1 MSQRQ
6 QRAARKTHGARTSG
20 APPPVPVAR
29 FENLTPVRAL
39 WLPQAFSAL
48 VLVFAL
54 VGAFREQLVPEAVR
68 DQLRL
73 QMATLGAYGALGAW
87 GAVLLV
93 LALRR
98 QRTFTLDI
106 VLRKQHYVQA
116 CAQLS
121 VYVYWGWYWREVYDS
136 AHLIAAQLA
145 FAYAFDMLLTWSRR
159 ERYTLGFGPFPIIF
173 SINLFMWFKPEWF
186 ALQFLM
192 VAVGFAVKELVRWNK
207 DGRRTHIF
215 NPSSFPLGLF
225 ALGLILT
232 GSTGITWG
240 PEIAVT
246 QIFPPHIYLLIFA
259 ASLPAQLLFG
269 VASMTMSAVATTW
282 LFILGYFAL
291 TGGHFFS
298 PAALGGGAVPIA
310 AFLGMHL
317 LFNDPST
324 SPRTELGRIIF
335 GVLYGLSVIALFG
348 LLESA
353 GIPTHYDKLLAVPVL
368 NLLIKAIDAAA
379 RSDVLRRFDPAALR
393 AGLLPRRRHL
403 AYVTAWTAIFTVMQ
417 LQTGAEVA
425 LARGVSLLSQ
435 GRVEDT
441 IAHYRRLTREQPER
455 AAYQNELGYVFLRAG
470 RAPEALA
477 PLERAA
483 ALDPF
488 VAQTHNSLG
497 AVHVQA
503 GRFDEAVAAFR
514 QALALQPDYPEAQ
527 FNLAQ
532 LYDRGRGAAAD
543 PSETARLY
551 RAAADQGHAGA
562 QVNLGRQYRDGR
574 GVARDDTEAVR
585 WYRRAAGQGQPF
597 AQFNLAQMYG
607 SGEGVQQDDVAAYT
621 WYSVAAARMAP
632 DRRDAAV
639 DARRRALE
647 ARDALARG
655 MSTEDV
661 AEAERLAQE
670 WRPAEQ

>member
-6 QRAARKTHGARTSG
+6 QRAARKARGARAPG
-20 APPPVPVAR
+20 ALPPGAGAQLADLPPAR
-29 FENLTPVRAL
+29 ALALPAAFALALAALAAVGSVRAQPGLL
-39 WLPQAFSAL
+39 WAIGGSA
-48 VLVFAL
+48 
-54 VGAFREQLVPEAVR
+54 
-68 DQLRL
+68 
-73 QMATLGAYGALGAW
+73 GALLAW
-87 GAVLLV
+87 GAVLHL
-93 LALRR
+93 LAVRR
-98 QRTFTLDI
+98 RRTFALDV

-159 ERYTLGFGPFPIIF
+159 ERYVLGFGPFPIIF
-173 SINLFMWFKPEWF
+173 SINLFMWFKPDWF

-192 VAVGFAVKELVRWNK
+192 VAVGFAVKELLRWNK
-207 DGRRTHIF
+207 EGRRAHVF

-259 ASLPAQLLFG
+259 VSLPAQLLFG

-282 LFILGYFAL
+282 LFILGYHAL
-291 TGGHFFS
+291 AGGHFFS

-348 LLESA
+348 LLQGA

-379 RSDVLRRFDPAALR
+379 RSERLRRFDPAALG
-393 AGLLPRRRHL
+393 AGLLPPRRRL

-417 LQTGAEVA
+417 LQTASEVA

-441 IAHYRRLTREQPER
+441 IDHYRQLARDDPER
-455 AAYQNELGYVFLRAG
+455 AAYQNELGYVLLRAG
-470 RAPEALA
+470 RAAEALA

-483 ALDPF
+483 VLDPQ

-503 GRFDEAVAAFR
+503 GRPEQAVAAFR

-532 LYDRGRGAAAD
+532 LYDRGRGAPAD
-543 PSETARLY
+543 PAAAARLY
-551 RAAADQGHAGA
+551 RAAAEQGHAGA
-562 QVNLGRQYRDGR
+562 QVNLGRLYRDGR
-574 GVARDDTEAVR
+574 GVAGDDAEAVR

-607 SGEGVQQDDVAAYT
+607 AGAGVQQDDVAAYM
-621 WYSVAAARMAP
+621 WYTVAADRLSP
-632 DRRDAAV
+632 DRRDASAG
-639 DARRRALE
+639 ARRRAVE
-647 ARDALARG
+647 ARAALARR
-655 MSTEDV
+655 MRPADV
-661 AEAERLAQE
+661 AEAERLARE
-670 WRPAEQ
+670 WRPAGR

>member
-6 QRAARKTHGARTSG
+6 QRAARKAQGARTPG
-20 APPPVPVAR
+20 GLPPAASAQFADLPPA
-29 FENLTPVRAL
+29 RAL
-39 WLPQAFSAL
+39 ALPFAFTLAL
-48 VLVFAL
+48 AAFATAGSVQQQPRLLWAIWGAAGALLVWTALLHAGARRSRRTFAL
-54 VGAFREQLVPEAVR
+54 DV
-68 DQLRL
+68 
-73 QMATLGAYGALGAW
+73 
-87 GAVLLV
+87 
-93 LALRR
+93 
-98 QRTFTLDI
+98 

-121 VYVYWGWYWREVYDS
+121 VYLYWGWYWREVYDS

-145 FAYAFDMLLTWSRR
+145 FAYAFDALLTWSRR
-159 ERYTLGFGPFPIIF
+159 EQYTLGFGPFPIIF
-173 SINLFMWFKPEWF
+173 SINLFMWFKPDWF

-207 DGRRTHIF
+207 EGRRTHIF

-225 ALGLILT
+225 ALGLIVT
-232 GSTGITWG
+232 GTTGITWG

-246 QIFPPHIYLLIFA
+246 QIFPPHIYLLIFL

-269 VASMTMSAVATTW
+269 VAAMTMSAVATTW
-282 LFILGYFAL
+282 LFILGYYAL
-291 TGGHFFS
+291 TGSHFFS

-324 SPRTELGRIIF
+324 SPRTELGRVIF

-379 RSDVLRRFDPAALR
+379 RSDLLRRFDPAALG
-393 AGLLPRRRHL
+393 AGLVPRRRHL
-403 AYVTAWTAIFTVMQ
+403 AYVTAWTVIFTAMQ
-417 LQTGAEVA
+417 LQSGAEVA

-441 IAHYRRLTREQPER
+441 ITHYRRLTREQPER
-455 AAYQNELGYVFLRAG
+455 AAFQNELGYVLLRAG
-470 RAPEALA
+470 RAAEALE

-483 ALDPF
+483 ALDPAL
-488 VAQTHNSLG
+488 AQTHNSLG

-503 GRFDEAVAAFR
+503 GRFDQAVAAFR

-543 PSETARLY
+543 PSEAARLY

-562 QVNLGRQYRDGR
+562 QVNLGRLYRDGR
-574 GVARDDTEAVR
+574 GVARDDAAAAR
-585 WYRRAAGQGQPF
+585 WYQRAADRGQPI
-597 AQFNLAQMYG
+597 AQFNLAQMYA
-607 SGEGVQQDDVAAYT
+607 SGNGVRQDDVAAHM
-621 WYSVAAARMAP
+621 WYSIAAARLAE
-632 DRRDAAV
+632 DRRDAAA
-639 DARRRALE
+639 DARARAVE
-647 ARDALARG
+647 ARAVVAGR
-655 MSTEDV
+655 MRPEDI
-661 AEAERLAQE
+661 AEAERRARE
-670 WRPAEQ
+670 WRPARRQHLGR

>member
-6 QRAARKTHGARTSG
+6 QRAARKAQGARTPG
-20 APPPVPVAR
+20 GLPPAASAQFADLPPA
-29 FENLTPVRAL
+29 RAL
-39 WLPQAFSAL
+39 ALPFAF
-48 VLVFAL
+48 
-54 VGAFREQLVPEAVR
+54 
-68 DQLRL
+68 
-73 QMATLGAYGALGAW
+73 T
-87 GAVLLV
+87 LV
-93 LALRR
+93 LAAFATAGSVQQQPRLLWAIWGAAGALLVWTALLHAGARR
-98 QRTFTLDI
+98 SRRTFALDV

-121 VYVYWGWYWREVYDS
+121 VYLYWGWYWREVYDS

-173 SINLFMWFKPEWF
+173 SINLFMWFKPDWF

-192 VAVGFAVKELVRWNK
+192 VAVGFAVKDLVRWNK
-207 DGRRTHIF
+207 EGRRTHIF

-225 ALGLILT
+225 ALGLIVT
-232 GSTGITWG
+232 GTTGITWG

-246 QIFPPHIYLLIFA
+246 QIFPPHIYLLIFL

-269 VASMTMSAVATTW
+269 VAAMTMSAVATTW
-282 LFILGYFAL
+282 LFILGYYAL
-291 TGGHFFS
+291 TGSHFFS

-324 SPRTELGRIIF
+324 SPRTELGRVIF

-379 RSDVLRRFDPAALR
+379 RSDLLRRFDPAALG
-393 AGLLPRRRHL
+393 AGLVPRRRHL
-403 AYVTAWTAIFTVMQ
+403 AYVTAWTVIFTAMQ
-417 LQTGAEVA
+417 LQSGAEVA

-455 AAYQNELGYVFLRAG
+455 AAFQNELGYVLLRAG
-470 RAPEALA
+470 RAAEALE

-483 ALDPF
+483 ALDPAL
-488 VAQTHNSLG
+488 AQTHNSLG

-503 GRFDEAVAAFR
+503 GRFDQAVAAFR

-543 PSETARLY
+543 PSEAARLY

-562 QVNLGRQYRDGR
+562 QVNLGRLYRDGR
-574 GVARDDTEAVR
+574 GVARDDAAAAG
-585 WYRRAAGQGQPF
+585 WYQRAADRGQPI
-597 AQFNLAQMYG
+597 AQFNLAQMYA
-607 SGEGVQQDDVAAYT
+607 SGNGVRQDDVAAHM
-621 WYSVAAARMAP
+621 WYSIAAARLAE
-632 DRRDAAV
+632 DRRDAAA
-639 DARRRALE
+639 DARARAVE
-647 ARDALARG
+647 ARAVVAGR
-655 MSTEDV
+655 MRPEDI
-661 AEAERLAQE
+661 AEAERRARE
-670 WRPAEQ
+670 WRPARRQHLGR

>member
-6 QRAARKTHGARTSG
+6 QRVARKARGARAPG
-20 APPPVPVAR
+20 AQPPTPTLQFADLP
-29 FENLTPVRAL
+29 PVRAL
-39 WLPQAFSAL
+39 ALPFAFTLAL
-48 VLVFAL
+48 AAFAAAGSVQQQPRLLWAIWGAALALLASTAVLHVLAVRHRRTFAL
-54 VGAFREQLVPEAVR
+54 DV
-68 DQLRL
+68 
-73 QMATLGAYGALGAW
+73 
-87 GAVLLV
+87 
-93 LALRR
+93 
-98 QRTFTLDI
+98 

-121 VYVYWGWYWREVYDS
+121 VYLYWGWYWREVYDS

-173 SINLFMWFKPEWF
+173 SINLFMWFKPDWF

-207 DGRRTHIF
+207 EGRRAHIF

-232 GSTGITWG
+232 GTTGITWG

-348 LLESA
+348 LLQSA

-379 RSDVLRRFDPAALR
+379 RSDLLRRFDPAALG

-403 AYVTAWTAIFTVMQ
+403 AYVTAWTVIFT
-417 LQTGAEVA
+417 A
-425 LARGVSLLSQ
+425 
-435 GRVEDT
+435 
-441 IAHYRRLTREQPER
+441 
-455 AAYQNELGYVFLRAG
+455 
-470 RAPEALA
+470 
-477 PLERAA
+477 
-483 ALDPF
+483 
-488 VAQTHNSLG
+488 
-497 AVHVQA
+497 
-503 GRFDEAVAAFR
+503 
-514 QALALQPDYPEAQ
+514 
-527 FNLAQ
+527 
-532 LYDRGRGAAAD
+532 
-543 PSETARLY
+543 
-551 RAAADQGHAGA
+551 
-562 QVNLGRQYRDGR
+562 
-574 GVARDDTEAVR
+574 
-585 WYRRAAGQGQPF
+585 
-597 AQFNLAQMYG
+597 
-607 SGEGVQQDDVAAYT
+607 
-621 WYSVAAARMAP
+621 
-632 DRRDAAV
+632 
-639 DARRRALE
+639 
-647 ARDALARG
+647 
-655 MSTEDV
+655 
-661 AEAERLAQE
+661 
-670 WRPAEQ
+670 

>member
-6 QRAARKTHGARTSG
+6 QRVARKARGARAPG
-20 APPPVPVAR
+20 AQPPTPTLQFADLP
-29 FENLTPVRAL
+29 PVRAL
-39 WLPQAFSAL
+39 ALPFAFTLAL
-48 VLVFAL
+48 AAFAAAGSVQQQPRLLWAIWGAALALLASTAVLHVLAVRHRRTFAL
-54 VGAFREQLVPEAVR
+54 DV
-68 DQLRL
+68 
-73 QMATLGAYGALGAW
+73 
-87 GAVLLV
+87 
-93 LALRR
+93 
-98 QRTFTLDI
+98 

-121 VYVYWGWYWREVYDS
+121 VYLYWGWYWREVYDS

-173 SINLFMWFKPEWF
+173 SINLFMWFKPDWF

-207 DGRRTHIF
+207 EGRRAHIF

-232 GSTGITWG
+232 GTTGITWG

-246 QIFPPHIYLLIFA
+246 QIFPPHIYLLIFLV
-259 ASLPAQLLFG
+259 SLPAQLLFG
-269 VASMTMSAVATTW
+269 VAAMTMSAVATTW
-282 LFILGYFAL
+282 LFILGYHAL
-291 TGGHFFS
+291 TGSHFFS

-324 SPRTELGRIIF
+324 SPRTELGRIMF

-379 RSDVLRRFDPAALR
+379 RSDLLRRFDPAALGI
-393 AGLLPRRRHL
+393 GLLPRRRHL
-403 AYVTAWTAIFTVMQ
+403 AYVTAWTVIFTAMQ
-417 LQTGAEVA
+417 LQSGAEVA

-435 GRVEDT
+435 GRVADT
-441 IAHYRRLTREQPER
+441 IAHYRQLARDNPDR
-455 AAYQNELGYVFLRAG
+455 AAYQNELGYVLLRAG

-477 PLERAA
+477 PLEGAA
-483 ALDPF
+483 VLDPN

-497 AVHVQA
+497 AVHAQA
-503 GRFDEAVAAFR
+503 GRFDAAVAAFR

-543 PSETARLY
+543 PSEAARLY
-551 RAAADQGHAGA
+551 RAAAEDGHLGA
-562 QVNLGRQYRDGR
+562 QVNLGRLYRDGR
-574 GVARDDTEAVR
+574 GVARDDSEAVR
-585 WYRRAAGQGQPF
+585 WYRRAADRGQPI

-607 SGEGVQQDDVAAYT
+607 SGDGVSQDDAAAYM
-621 WYSVAAARMAP
+621 WYSLAADRLAQ
-632 DRRDAAV
+632 DRRDAAA
-639 DARRRALE
+639 DAHARAVE
-647 ARDALARG
+647 ARAALARG
-655 MSTEDV
+655 MSTEEV

-670 WRPAEQ
+670 WRPAGRPR

>member
-6 QRAARKTHGARTSG
+6 QRAARKTYVAPAPGPAAQFASLPPAR
-20 APPPVPVAR
+20 AM
-29 FENLTPVRAL
+29 L
-39 WLPQAFSAL
+39 LPQAFSFL
-48 VLVFAL
+48 VLAFAL
-54 VGAFREQLVPEAVR
+54 VGSVARQP
-68 DQLRL
+68 RL
-73 QMATLGAYGALGAW
+73 FAAIVGAGGALLAW
-87 GAVLLV
+87 TAVLHV
-93 LALRR
+93 LAVRR
-98 QRTFTLDI
+98 QRTFALDI
-106 VLRKQHYVQA
+106 VLRKQHWVQA

-121 VYVYWGWYWREVYDS
+121 VYGYWGWYWREVYDS

-159 ERYTLGFGPFPIIF
+159 ERYALGFGPFPIIF
-173 SINLFMWFKPEWF
+173 SINLFMWFKPDWF

-207 DGRRTHIF
+207 AGRRAHIF

-259 ASLPAQLLFG
+259 VSLPAQLLFG

-282 LFILGYFAL
+282 LFILGYHAL

-324 SPRTELGRIIF
+324 SPRTELGRIMF

-379 RSDVLRRFDPAALR
+379 RSDLLRRFDPAALG

-403 AYVTAWTAIFTVMQ
+403 AYVTAWTVIFTAMQ
-417 LQTGAEVA
+417 LQSGAEVA

-455 AAYQNELGYVFLRAG
+455 AAFQNELGYVLLRTG
-470 RAPEALA
+470 RAPEALE
-477 PLERAA
+477 PLQRAA
-483 ALDPF
+483 ALDPA

-497 AVHVQA
+497 AVHAQA
-503 GRFDEAVAAFR
+503 GRFDAAVAAFR

-532 LYDRGRGAAAD
+532 LYDRGRGVPAD
-543 PSETARLY
+543 PAEAARLY

-562 QVNLGRQYRDGR
+562 QVNLGRLYRDGR
-574 GVARDDTEAVR
+574 GVARDDAAAAG
-585 WYRRAAGQGQPF
+585 WYQRAADRGQPI
-597 AQFNLAQMYG
+597 AQFNLAQMYASG
-607 SGEGVQQDDVAAYT
+607 SGVRQDDVAAYM
-621 WYSVAAARMAP
+621 WYSIAANLLAQ
-632 DRRDAAV
+632 DRRDAAA
-639 DARRRALE
+639 DAHARAVE
-647 ARDALARG
+647 ARAALARG
-655 MSTEDV
+655 MSTEEV

-670 WRPAEQ
+670 WRPAGRPR

>member
-6 QRAARKTHGARTSG
+6 QRVARKARGARAPG
-20 APPPVPVAR
+20 AQPPTPTLQFADLP
-29 FENLTPVRAL
+29 PVRAL
-39 WLPQAFSAL
+39 ALPFAFTLAL
-48 VLVFAL
+48 AAFAAAGSVQQQPRLLWAIWGAAVALLASTAVLHVLAVRHRRTFAL
-54 VGAFREQLVPEAVR
+54 DV
-68 DQLRL
+68 
-73 QMATLGAYGALGAW
+73 
-87 GAVLLV
+87 
-93 LALRR
+93 
-98 QRTFTLDI
+98 

-121 VYVYWGWYWREVYDS
+121 VYLYWGWYWREVYDS

-173 SINLFMWFKPEWF
+173 SINLFMWFKPDWF

-207 DGRRTHIF
+207 EGRRAHIF

-298 PAALGGGAVPIA
+298 PAAFGGGAVPIA

-348 LLESA
+348 LLQSA

-379 RSDVLRRFDPAALR
+379 RSDLLRRFDPAALG

-403 AYVTAWTAIFTVMQ
+403 AYVTAWTVIFTAMQ
-417 LQTGAEVA
+417 LQSGAEVA

-455 AAYQNELGYVFLRAG
+455 AAFQNELGYVLLRTG
-470 RAPEALA
+470 RAPEALE
-477 PLERAA
+477 PLQRAA
-483 ALDPF
+483 ALDPA

-497 AVHVQA
+497 AVHAQA

-514 QALALQPDYPEAQ
+514 QAIALQPDYPEAQ

-543 PSETARLY
+543 PSEAARLY
-551 RAAADQGHAGA
+551 RAAAEDGHLGA
-562 QVNLGRQYRDGR
+562 QVNLGRLYRDGR
-574 GVARDDTEAVR
+574 GVARDDSEAVR
-585 WYRRAAGQGQPF
+585 WYRRAADRGQPI

-607 SGEGVQQDDVAAYT
+607 SGDGVSQDDAAAYM
-621 WYSVAAARMAP
+621 WYSLAADRLAQ
-632 DRRDAAV
+632 DRRDAAA
-639 DARRRALE
+639 DAHARAVE
-647 ARDALARG
+647 ARAALARG
-655 MSTEDV
+655 MSTEEV

-670 WRPAEQ
+670 WRPAGRPR

>member
-1 MSQRQ
+1 M
-6 QRAARKTHGARTSG
+6 
-20 APPPVPVAR
+20 
-29 FENLTPVRAL
+29 L
-39 WLPQAFSAL
+39 LPQAFSFL
-48 VLVFAL
+48 VLAFAL
-54 VGAFREQLVPEAVR
+54 VGSVARQP
-68 DQLRL
+68 RL
-73 QMATLGAYGALGAW
+73 FAAIVGAGGALLAW
-87 GAVLLV
+87 TAVLHV
-93 LALRR
+93 LAVRR
-98 QRTFTLDI
+98 QRTFALDI
-106 VLRKQHYVQA
+106 VLRKQHWVQA

-136 AHLIAAQLA
+136 VHLIAAQLA

-159 ERYTLGFGPFPIIF
+159 ERYVLGFGPFPIIF
-173 SINLFMWFKPEWF
+173 SINLFMWFKPDWF

-207 DGRRTHIF
+207 EGRRAHIF

-232 GSTGITWG
+232 GTTGITWG

-246 QIFPPHIYLLIFA
+246 QIFPPHIYLLIFLV
-259 ASLPAQLLFG
+259 SLPAQLLFG
-269 VASMTMSAVATTW
+269 VAAMTMSAVATTW
-282 LFILGYFAL
+282 LFILGYYAL
-291 TGGHFFS
+291 TGSHFFS

-324 SPRTELGRIIF
+324 SPRTELGRIMF

-348 LLESA
+348 LLQSA

-379 RSDVLRRFDPAALR
+379 RSDLLRRFDPAALG

-403 AYVTAWTAIFTVMQ
+403 AYVTAWTVIFTAMQ
-417 LQTGAEVA
+417 LQSGAEVA

-441 IAHYRRLTREQPER
+441 IAHYRQLARDDPDR
-455 AAYQNELGYVFLRAG
+455 AAYQNELGYVLLRAG

-483 ALDPF
+483 ALDPN

-497 AVHVQA
+497 AVHAQA
-503 GRFDEAVAAFR
+503 GRPDQAVAAFR
-514 QALALQPDYPEAQ
+514 QAIALQPDYPEAQ

-532 LYDRGRGAAAD
+532 LYDRGRGVPAD
-543 PSETARLY
+543 PAEAARLY

-562 QVNLGRQYRDGR
+562 QVNLGRLYRDGR
-574 GVARDDTEAVR
+574 GVARDDAAAAG
-585 WYRRAAGQGQPF
+585 WYQRAADRGQPI
-597 AQFNLAQMYG
+597 AQFNLAQMYASG
-607 SGEGVQQDDVAAYT
+607 SGVRQDDVAAYM
-621 WYSVAAARMAP
+621 WYSIAANLLAQN
-632 DRRDAAV
+632 RRDAAA
-639 DARRRALE
+639 DAHARAVE
-647 ARDALARG
+647 ARAALARG
-655 MSTEDV
+655 MSTEEV

-670 WRPAEQ
+670 WRPAGRPR

>member
-6 QRAARKTHGARTSG
+6 QRVARKARGARAPG
-20 APPPVPVAR
+20 AQPPTPTLQFADLP
-29 FENLTPVRAL
+29 PVRAL
-39 WLPQAFSAL
+39 ALPFAFTLAL
-48 VLVFAL
+48 AAFAAAGSVQQQPRLLWAIWGAALALLASTAVLHVLAVRHRRTFAL
-54 VGAFREQLVPEAVR
+54 DV
-68 DQLRL
+68 
-73 QMATLGAYGALGAW
+73 
-87 GAVLLV
+87 
-93 LALRR
+93 
-98 QRTFTLDI
+98 

-121 VYVYWGWYWREVYDS
+121 VYLYWGWYWREVYDS

-173 SINLFMWFKPEWF
+173 SINLFMWFKPDWF

-207 DGRRTHIF
+207 AGRRAHIF

-259 ASLPAQLLFG
+259 VSLPAQLLFG

-282 LFILGYFAL
+282 LFILGYHAL

-324 SPRTELGRIIF
+324 SPRTELGRIMF

-379 RSDVLRRFDPAALR
+379 RSDVLRRFDPAALG

-403 AYVTAWTAIFTVMQ
+403 AYVTAWAVIFAMMQ
-417 LQTGAEVA
+417 LQTGSEVA

-455 AAYQNELGYVFLRAG
+455 AAFQNELGYVLLRTG
-470 RAPEALA
+470 RAPEALE
-477 PLERAA
+477 PLQRAA
-483 ALDPF
+483 ALDPA

-497 AVHVQA
+497 AVHAQA
-503 GRFDEAVAAFR
+503 GRFDAAVAAFR

-543 PSETARLY
+543 PSEAARLY
-551 RAAADQGHAGA
+551 RAAAEDGHLGA
-562 QVNLGRQYRDGR
+562 QVNLGRLYRDGR
-574 GVARDDTEAVR
+574 GVARDDSEAAG
-585 WYRRAAGQGQPF
+585 WYRRAADRGQPI
-597 AQFNLAQMYG
+597 AQFNLAQMYR
-607 SGEGVQQDDVAAYT
+607 SGDGVSQDDAAAYM
-621 WYSVAAARMAP
+621 WYSLAADRLAQ
-632 DRRDAAV
+632 DRRDAAA
-639 DARRRALE
+639 DAHARAVE
-647 ARDALARG
+647 ARAALARG
-655 MSTEDV
+655 MSTEEV

-670 WRPAEQ
+670 WRPAGRPR

>member
-6 QRAARKTHGARTSG
+6 QRAARKARGGRGPGALPPG
-20 APPPVPVAR
+20 ASAQLAGLPPAR
-29 FENLTPVRAL
+29 ALALPAAFALALAALAAVGSVRAQPGLL
-39 WLPQAFSAL
+39 WAIGGSA
-48 VLVFAL
+48 
-54 VGAFREQLVPEAVR
+54 
-68 DQLRL
+68 
-73 QMATLGAYGALGAW
+73 GALLAW
-87 GAVLLV
+87 GALLHL
-93 LALRR
+93 LAVRR
-98 QRTFTLDI
+98 RRTFALDV

-159 ERYTLGFGPFPIIF
+159 ERYVLGFGPFPIIF
-173 SINLFMWFKPEWF
+173 SINLFMWFKPDWF

-207 DGRRTHIF
+207 EGRRAHVF

-259 ASLPAQLLFG
+259 VSLPAQLLFG

-282 LFILGYFAL
+282 LFILGYHAL
-291 TGGHFFS
+291 AGGHFFS

-324 SPRTELGRIIF
+324 SPRTELGRVIF
-335 GVLYGLSVIALFG
+335 GVLYGLSVITLFG
-348 LLESA
+348 LLQGA

-379 RSDVLRRFDPAALR
+379 RSDRLRRFDPAALG
-393 AGLLPRRRHL
+393 AGLSPPRRRL
-403 AYVTAWTAIFTVMQ
+403 AYVTAWTAIFAVMQ
-417 LQTGAEVA
+417 LQTASEVA

-441 IAHYRRLTREQPER
+441 IDHYRQLARDNPER
-455 AAYQNELGYVFLRAG
+455 AAYQNELGYVLLRAG
-470 RAPEALA
+470 RAGEALA

-483 ALDPF
+483 VLDPQ

-503 GRFDEAVAAFR
+503 GRPEQAVAAFR

-532 LYDRGRGAAAD
+532 LYDRGRGAPAD
-543 PSETARLY
+543 PAAAARLY
-551 RAAADQGHAGA
+551 RAAAEQGHAGA
-562 QVNLGRQYRDGR
+562 QVNLGRLYRDGR
-574 GVARDDTEAVR
+574 GVAGDDAEAVR

-607 SGEGVQQDDVAAYT
+607 AGAGVQQDDVAAYM
-621 WYSVAAARMAP
+621 WYTVAADRLSL
-632 DRRDAAV
+632 DRRDASAGARTRAV
-639 DARRRALE
+639 E
-647 ARDALARG
+647 ARAALARR
-655 MSTEDV
+655 MRPADV
-661 AEAERLAQE
+661 AEAERLARE
-670 WRPAEQ
+670 WRPARR